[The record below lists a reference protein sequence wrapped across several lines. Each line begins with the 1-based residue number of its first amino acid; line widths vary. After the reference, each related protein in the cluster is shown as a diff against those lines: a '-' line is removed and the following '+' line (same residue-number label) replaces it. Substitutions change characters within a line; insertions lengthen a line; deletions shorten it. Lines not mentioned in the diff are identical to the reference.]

1 MASWQL
7 ALRFGGVGRRRH
19 SWNLAENGL
28 MISSDTPFDKF
39 CTFHQ
44 SVSGEKSE
52 SGFEATM
59 PSVKFVNE
67 KKTIEVPVGANL
79 RQEALKAGVEL
90 YPGIHRHF
98 FANCHGL
105 GQCASCC
112 VKIKKGKENVSPQTF
127 RERAR
132 MILGMF
138 TSAARKGHEDEL
150 RLACLTRVNGDVEI
164 ETKPDI
170 MNLHGERFWG

>member
-1 MASWQL
+1 
-7 ALRFGGVGRRRH
+7 
-19 SWNLAENGL
+19 
-28 MISSDTPFDKF
+28 MISRGAPFDKF
-39 CTFHQ
+39 SKVQ
-44 SVSGEKSE
+44 QPVSGEKIE
-52 SGFEATM
+52 SGYQATM

-67 KKTIEVPVGANL
+67 KKTVEVPTGANL
-79 RQEALKAGVEL
+79 RQEALKAGIEL

-98 FANCHGL
+98 LFNCHGL
-105 GQCASCC
+105 GQCGSCC

-150 RLACLTRVNGDVEI
+150 RLACLTQVQGDVEI
-164 ETKPDI
+164 ETKPDL

>member
-1 MASWQL
+1 
-7 ALRFGGVGRRRH
+7 
-19 SWNLAENGL
+19 
-28 MISSDTPFDKF
+28 MISRGAPFDKF
-39 CTFHQ
+39 STVHQ
-44 SVSGEKSE
+44 RVSGKKIE
-52 SGFEATM
+52 SGLQATM

-67 KKTIEVPVGANL
+67 KKTVEVSSGANL
-79 RQEALKAGVEL
+79 RHEAMKAGIEV
-90 YPGIHRHF
+90 YPGIHQNF
-98 FANCHGL
+98 LANCHGFGL
-105 GQCASCC
+105 CASCV

-150 RLACLTRVNGDVEI
+150 RLACLTQVNGDVEI

>member
-1 MASWQL
+1 
-7 ALRFGGVGRRRH
+7 
-19 SWNLAENGL
+19 
-28 MISSDTPFDKF
+28 MISPGTPFDKF
-39 CTFHQ
+39 CTLHQ

-79 RQEALKAGVEL
+79 RHESLKAGVEL
-90 YPGIHRHF
+90 YPGIHSNF
-98 FANCHGL
+98 LANCHGL
-105 GQCASCC
+105 GLCASCC
-112 VKIKKGKENVSPQTF
+112 VKVKKGKENLSPQTF

-132 MILGMF
+132 MIFGMF
-138 TSAARKGHEDEL
+138 TSAARKGHEDEV

>member
-1 MASWQL
+1 
-7 ALRFGGVGRRRH
+7 
-19 SWNLAENGL
+19 
-28 MISSDTPFDKF
+28 MIPRGAPFDKF
-39 CTFHQ
+39 STLDRPTC
-44 SVSGEKSE
+44 SEKKSE
-52 SGFEATM
+52 SGIQPTM

-67 KKTIEVPVGANL
+67 KKTIEVPPGSNL

-90 YPGIHRHF
+90 YPGIHKHF

-112 VKIKKGKENVSPQTF
+112 VKVKKGKENLSPQTF
-127 RERAR
+127 RERLR
-132 MILGMF
+132 MILGLF

-150 RLACLTRVNGDVEI
+150 RLACLTRVMGDVEI

>member
-1 MASWQL
+1 
-7 ALRFGGVGRRRH
+7 
-19 SWNLAENGL
+19 
-28 MISSDTPFDKF
+28 
-39 CTFHQ
+39 
-44 SVSGEKSE
+44 
-52 SGFEATM
+52 M
-59 PSVKFVNE
+59 PSVKFVTE
-67 KKTIEVPVGANL
+67 KQTIEVPVGANL
-79 RQEALKAGVEL
+79 RREALKAGVEL
-90 YPGIHRHF
+90 YPGIHRLL
-98 FANCHGL
+98 NCHGF

-112 VKIKKGKENVSPQTF
+112 VKVKKGKENLSPQTF

-150 RLACLTRVNGDVEI
+150 RLACLTQVNGDVEI